1 MFSVIYKLREA
12 KRRLCFD
19 KGICYVNEY
28 RGGIKEYICLI
39 DKHPCLFQ
47 CMQMA
52 GQEQK
57 DVGESVTISEGD
69 YKVEGG

>member
-28 RGGIKEYICLI
+28 RGGIKEYICLV
-39 DKHPCLFQ
+39 DKLPCLFQ

-52 GQEQK
+52 GQERK

-69 YKVEGG
+69 YKVE